1 MQGPLFRP
9 AGVIYGIFPYVEVT
23 KERDWKNLPKSKVAI
38 ELVQLLISILTM
50 SVPANELAE
59 TFREIPLEKLPKHQ
73 YEIMGCGNVID
84 IYKMQFPSNESEKR
98 IYKCEFHVRS
108 QGGWVI
114 LKDGLVIEQRKFK
127 NQELK
132 DFLKNF
138 AEIYFGD

>member
-1 MQGPLFRP
+1 MPGRIFYP
-9 AGVIYGIFPYVEVT
+9 ARASQSIFPCIAAT
-23 KERDWKNLPKSKVAI
+23 KKRDWKNLPKSKVAI

-50 SVPANELAE
+50 SVPANELAK

-73 YEIMGCGNVID
+73 YETMGYGNVID
-84 IYKMQFPSNESEKR
+84 IYKIQFPSNESEER

-108 QGGWVI
+108 QGGCII

-132 DFLKNF
+132 KFLKNF
-138 AEIYFGD
+138 AEIYFCD